1 MEYYALFLLIGCFS
15 LKLCEVVFQ
24 FQIASGQFAEESLVS
39 LNNCKIKIYKIKK
52 THLLKKLNKIIRK
65 RY

>member
-15 LKLCEVVFQ
+15 LKSCEVVFQ

-39 LNNCKIKIYKIKK
+39 LNTCKIKIYKVKK
-52 THLLKKLNKIIRK
+52 TRLLKS
-65 RY
+65 